1 MKQTTCFDFMGR
13 STRIYRRPPRRAP
26 VAASFSLPPP
36 FGQQQQRLGME
47 KLNGP
52 NSPWSRILPSQG

>member
-13 STRIYRRPPRRAP
+13 SVRIIRRPLLVPA
-26 VAASFSLPPP
+26 
-36 FGQQQQRLGME
+36 GGTQQQGLGME